1 MAMKEFHHDNINTF
15 LGICFEAPNCGVLMA
30 YANRG
35 TLQDILANDE
45 IKLNWDFQVSLMTDI
60 AKGMQG
66 IHNGQPGKI

>member
-1 MAMKEFHHDNINTF
+1 
-15 LGICFEAPNCGVLMA
+15 MA

-35 TLQDILANDE
+35 SLQDILANDE